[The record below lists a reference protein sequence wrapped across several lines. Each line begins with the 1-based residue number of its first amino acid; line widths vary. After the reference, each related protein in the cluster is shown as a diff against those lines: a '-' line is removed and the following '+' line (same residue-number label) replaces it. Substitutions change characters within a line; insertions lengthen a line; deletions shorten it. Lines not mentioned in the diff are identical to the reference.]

1 MYNGYSN
8 YETWRVQLEIFDAI
22 EFDYIVTPEILK
34 EITEDVVFSNVE
46 DHRKLCT
53 DFANAFL
60 EEVNYDELTNLIN
73 DEVLDEIVEQIKEE
87 IIDPAHGR
95 VTKLLIDAGF
105 IDETSGDC
113 IELTNKIIRKV
124 IK

>member
-34 EITEDVVFSNVE
+34 EITEDIVFSNVE
-46 DHRKLCT
+46 DRRKLCT

-60 EEVNYDELTNLIN
+60 EKVNYDELANLIN
-73 DEVLDEIVEQIKEE
+73 DEILNEIVEQIKTE
-87 IIDPAHGR
+87 ILDHAHER
-95 VTKLLIDAGF
+95 VTELLIDSGF
-105 IDETSGDC
+105 IDETIENH

-124 IK
+124 IR

>member
-34 EITEDVVFSNVE
+34 EITEDIVFSNVE
-46 DHRKLCT
+46 DPRKLCT

-60 EEVNYDELTNLIN
+60 EKVNYDELANLIN
-73 DEVLDEIVEQIKEE
+73 DEILNEIVEQIKTE
-87 IIDPAHGR
+87 ILDHAHER
-95 VTKLLIDAGF
+95 ATELLIDSGF
-105 IDETSGDC
+105 IDETIENH

-124 IK
+124 IR